1 MGVDHIGIRRTA
13 VCASARSLSLS
24 MEIGYSGYVTVHQ
37 AFEGVMTV
45 DAAVRRGAEYLK
57 TVIA

>member
-1 MGVDHIGIRRTA
+1 MRFGEVLVALD
-13 VCASARSLSLS
+13 
-24 MEIGYSGYVTVHQ
+24 EIGYSGYVTVHQ
-37 AFEGVMTV
+37 AFEGVTTV